1 MTPQSLQVN
10 TLSIPNTNVSSN
22 LFFLQKSLLALSNLS
37 STTSIL
43 SPNKSSNLDI
53 NEGFINKVSFL
64 TTLSNST
71 SETLTRSGLNTEAP
85 YVLST
90 RLDSSFSNSITLS
103 TTLGNLYSSEDS
115 FKNDP
120 VLTETL
126 THSLNNIAKQQ
137 RWLTRNF

>member
-1 MTPQSLQVN
+1 MTPQPLQVN
-10 TLSIPNTNVSSN
+10 TLSISNTNVSSN

-43 SPNKSSNLDI
+43 SPNKSNNLDI

-71 SETLTRSGLNTEAP
+71 SETLTRSGLNIEAP

-103 TTLGNLYSSEDS
+103 TTLGNLYSNEDS
-115 FKNDP
+115 FNNDP